1 MSLNMLR
8 ELENA
13 KNRGVH
19 FGTLEQ
25 CEADMKVGGGSG
37 KPVSVW
43 LQQFGVKN
51 MSQFVKETGVSL
63 EKIKRL
69 YKTKRGELEDIAIQW
84 RANRK

>member
-1 MSLNMLR
+1 MLR
-8 ELENA
+8 ELQSA
-13 KNRGVH
+13 KSRGVN

-51 MSQFVKETGVSL
+51 ISQFVKDTGVSL

-69 YKTKRGELEDIAIQW
+69 YKTKRSQLEEIAIDW